1 MSAQQAID
9 LLMQAAEL
17 NRGDPLRNGQLLH
30 FPAVGELLATGDLHN
45 HRRNF
50 QRIMNFAAL
59 ERFSQRHVVLHEL
72 IHGGPLGPDGE
83 DTSLELL
90 LDALD
95 WALQYPGQVHF
106 LMANHDLAQLHASA
120 IMKDGYDLTERFE
133 RCFSLW
139 YGGSASHVAAAFRQ
153 FVLSMPL
160 AGITVSGALLS
171 HSLPGVRDMVDF
183 DVSILRRPLDN
194 SDFQRTGSVYKMLWG
209 RSQTAELLASLSK
222 QWWADIYICGHQEQD
237 RGYGVLGKNLLVLD
251 SSHNHGVLL
260 PMVLDRQYTIDDLIQ
275 TLIPLASLK

>member
-1 MSAQQAID
+1 
-9 LLMQAAEL
+9 
-17 NRGDPLRNGQLLH
+17 
-30 FPAVGELLATGDLHN
+30 
-45 HRRNF
+45 
-50 QRIMNFAAL
+50 
-59 ERFSQRHVVLHEL
+59 
-72 IHGGPLGPDGE
+72 
-83 DTSLELL
+83 
-90 LDALD
+90 
-95 WALQYPGQVHF
+95 
-106 LMANHDLAQLHASA
+106 
-120 IMKDGYDLTERFE
+120 
-133 RCFSLW
+133 
-139 YGGSASHVAAAFRQ
+139 
-153 FVLSMPL
+153 
-160 AGITVSGALLS
+160 
-171 HSLPGVRDMVDF
+171 MVDF